1 MVAGRDLDT
10 LESPEA
16 LYGAE
21 YFTDGEYADY
31 VGDRRIIE
39 RNFRP
44 RLAELVRACPSGRL
58 VEVGCAYG
66 FFLDLARRHYAAT
79 GFDVAADAV
88 AYARERLGL
97 DARAEDFVAADVAPG
112 SVDVIAMWDIIEHL
126 AHPDRY
132 VFRAREAL
140 RPGGLLALTTGDI
153 GSLVARWRGDR
164 WRLIHP
170 PTHLHYFTRA
180 SLTALLERA
189 GFSVVSVRYPAIH
202 RSLRQIARGVL
213 VSDRRNAGRLYDA
226 IAGWRVLD
234 WSVPLNTRDIMSVLA
249 RRA

>member
-1 MVAGRDLDT
+1 MAGRWLDGVVPADLYRAD
-10 LESPEA
+10 
-16 LYGAE
+16 

-31 VGDRRIIE
+31 VGDRRVIE

-79 GFDVAADAV
+79 GFDVSGDAV
-88 AYARERLGL
+88 AFARDRLGL
-97 DARAEDFVAADVAPG
+97 DARTEDFLDASLAAG
-112 SVDVIAMWDIIEHL
+112 SVDVVAMWDIIEHL
-126 AHPDRY
+126 VQPDRY
-132 VFRAREAL
+132 VARAAEVL

-153 GSLVARWRGDR
+153 GSAMARWRGDR

-170 PTHLHYFTRA
+170 PTHLHYFTRS
-180 SLTALLERA
+180 SLTALLTRA
-189 GFSVVSVRYPAIH
+189 GFSVVSVRYPAIY

-213 VSDRRNAGRLYDA
+213 VSGRRRGDRLYA
-226 IAGWRVLD
+226 AVAGWRALD
-234 WSVPLNTRDIMSVLA
+234 WAVPLNTRDIMAVVA
-249 RRA
+249 RRT